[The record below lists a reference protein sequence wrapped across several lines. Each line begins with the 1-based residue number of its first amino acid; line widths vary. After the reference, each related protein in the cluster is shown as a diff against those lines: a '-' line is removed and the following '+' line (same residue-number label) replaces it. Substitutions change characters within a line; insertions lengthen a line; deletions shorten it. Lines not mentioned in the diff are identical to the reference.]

1 MSFIKDIWE
10 TEISDNNFLEDWPN
24 FLRWLVAVPF
34 SLGGYALIYSFIR
47 IFRDDLGA
55 GTFLG
60 SLFVYVG
67 SATIPIYIFYSIIPK
82 YKNILSLI
90 VLSSIIVIRITGF
103 LIDTISIYNGTIEL
117 REIFVETVPN
127 LISVI
132 IIIFFIKIVI
142 NSFKGK
148 KGNFKL

>member
-1 MSFIKDIWE
+1 
-10 TEISDNNFLEDWPN
+10 
-24 FLRWLVAVPF
+24 
-34 SLGGYALIYSFIR
+34 LIYSFIR

-90 VLSSIIVIRITGF
+90 VLSSIIVIRTTGF